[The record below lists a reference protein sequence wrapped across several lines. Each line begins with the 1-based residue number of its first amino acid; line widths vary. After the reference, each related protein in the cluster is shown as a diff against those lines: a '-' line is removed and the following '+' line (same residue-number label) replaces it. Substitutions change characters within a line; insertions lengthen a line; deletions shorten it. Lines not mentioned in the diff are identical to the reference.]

1 MDEGNQSDGIKV
13 EKTATFATFFAKATK
28 VKESFG
34 G

>member
-1 MDEGNQSDGIKV
+1 MDGGKQLEGKKV
-13 EKTATFATFFAKATK
+13 GATATFATFFAKATK